1 METWQR
7 ERLPA
12 HSASVLILRSSFSC
26 GDQVQ
31 YILQKAVCGRSWLG
45 PGIHWSLF
53 SSGSHLWQVWRRL
66 LLSVSLVFITLY
78 VGSVRCD
85 CRKSVPYSFSLLQ
98 PIISTFTL
106 YAIIHYRVDLFI
118 VLWIPLWSA
127 THVVVIPV
135 VSMPTLLFLVCQ
147 TNTNTQGS
155 EYKWHTHT
163 HTHIYIQKIYI
174 SPIFSCVT
182 SDSVLEHK

>member
-1 METWQR
+1 MYSSKSCVWK
-7 ERLPA
+7 
-12 HSASVLILRSSFSC
+12 VLTGTRN
-26 GDQVQ
+26 
-31 YILQKAVCGRSWLG
+31 
-45 PGIHWSLF
+45 SLEALL

-66 LLSVSLVFITLY
+66 ILLSVSLVFITLY
-78 VGSVRCD
+78 VGSVRFD

-155 EYKWHTHT
+155 EYKWHTYI
-163 HTHIYIQKIYI
+163 HTHIYTNKQTKR